1 MSQVARVFVVLNL
14 LVAAGFLFASATFL
28 SLNSDF
34 KGQLEKEVKA
44 HQLDNDAN
52 ESRISEKDAEI
63 ARLGGENSGLRE
75 QRGQNEAK
83 ITAQD
88 SEIARLTAEN
98 TAKDTQ
104 IANLTRVNEVHATAV
119 TGLRADLDTQ
129 LKRAEAARDEAR
141 AKTEETS
148 EAVKKLEMAQAEIV
162 TLTNDLHTGEKTI
175 TSQKEMISN
184 LSMMKEYA
192 QKTLGV
198 SFDNVLVMPSLNGV
212 VAQTDGRSLVQVNL
226 GTEQGMGKGFT
237 VDVVRGGSYVGRVR
251 IDTVFANSSAGQV
264 TILAPG
270 ETVRVG
276 DRVYTN
282 LQ

>member
-34 KGQLEKEVKA
+34 KGQFEGEVKA
-44 HQLDNDAN
+44 HKDDNEAN
-52 ESRISEKDAEI
+52 QSLISERDAEI
-63 ARLGGENSGLRE
+63 ARLGGENAGLRE
-75 QRGQNEAK
+75 QRGQSEAK
-83 ITAQD
+83 ISAQD
-88 SEIARLTAEN
+88 TEIARLTAEN
-98 TAKDTQ
+98 AAKDTQ

-129 LKRAEAARDEAR
+129 LKRADAARDEAI
-141 AKTEETS
+141 AKTEEAAQ
-148 EAVKKLEMAQAEIV
+148 AVKKLDVAQGEIEK
-162 TLTNDLHTGEKTI
+162 LKGELHEGEKTI
-175 TSQKEMISN
+175 TSQKETISN

-192 QKTLGV
+192 QSLGV
-198 SFDNVLVMPSLNGV
+198 SFDNVLAMPALNGV

-226 GTEQGMGKGFT
+226 GTTQGMGKGFT
-237 VDVVRGGSYVGRVR
+237 VDIVRGGSYVGRVQ
-251 IDTVFANSSAGQV
+251 IDTVFTNSSAGQV